1 MAKTDMAA
9 VGGGILVY
17 GIPNCNTVKKSLD
30 FLKHKGVTIQFHD
43 FKKEGVSLAQ
53 LEAWAQQQPWENL
66 LNKKGT
72 TWRGLAAEEQQAAKD
87 RDGAFVLMQQKPSV
101 IKRPV
106 IHWPNGEI
114 TIGFDEALF
123 TSKF

>member
-1 MAKTDMAA
+1 MKKEGTVKAL
-9 VGGGILVY
+9 GNLEVY
-17 GIPNCNTVKKSLD
+17 GIPNCNTVKKAID
-30 FLKHKGVTIQFHD
+30 FLRHHGVSFHFHD
-43 FKKEGVSLAQ
+43 FKKEGVSLAH
-53 LEAWAQQQPWENL
+53 LETWAQQQLWENL

-72 TWRGLAAEEQQAAKD
+72 TWRGLSAEEQQAAQD
-87 RDGAFVLMQQKPSV
+87 RDGAFELMQQKPSV

-106 IHWPNGEI
+106 THWPNGEI